1 MTADRGY
8 RVAESLSAIHGR
20 TYHLASRLL
29 PAPQRRAV
37 HALYGFAR
45 TADDIVDLPVVGPDD
60 RLARLDA
67 LFAGLDATRSG
78 GPIEI
83 DRSGGPIEIDR
94 SGGPIEIDRS
104 GGPID
109 VRLPPD
115 TIALLAA
122 VADASQRFGLTPGQ
136 FAAFHHSMRM
146 DLPAAPEFT
155 DRYRDMA
162 HLREYTRGSAAVI
175 GEMLVPLLGADAT
188 RPDTLAHAGALGEAF
203 QLTNFLRDV
212 GEDLDRNRIYL
223 PADELAAF
231 GVDEAGLRACRE
243 RARVSRPVRRAIAH
257 LVAVNRDWYRRADAG
272 IEDLPRRTRPA
283 IRAAA
288 RSYADILRVIEERG
302 YDVFAGRAVVPA
314 RTRVRHAVAALF

>member
-83 DRSGGPIEIDR
+83 DRSGGPI
-94 SGGPIEIDRS
+94 
-104 GGPID
+104 D

-115 TIALLAA
+115 TVALLAA

-243 RARVSRPVRRAIAH
+243 RGRVSPPARRAIAH

-288 RSYADILRVIEERG
+288 RAYADILRVIEERG